1 MLTADE
7 VFALFKK
14 WKESAVPVQVGCF
27 FRGGARPANV
37 MVQVNGAVR
46 VVEPHTIVVSC
57 DDGSRVE
64 MHLRDCQFKS
74 GENVIADASKE
85 MTVEVGLTGMIQI
98 DFPTGE
104 TCIVTAYRSVN

>member
-1 MLTADE
+1 M
-7 VFALFKK
+7 
-14 WKESAVPVQVGCF
+14 
-27 FRGGARPANV
+27 
-37 MVQVNGAVR
+37 MQVNGLVR
-46 VVEPHTIVVSC
+46 VVEPPTIVVSC

-85 MTVEVGLTGMIQI
+85 LTFEVGLTGMIQI

-104 TCIVTAYRSVN
+104 TCFVTAFRPVN